1 LALLIQTGT
10 VSRKTP
16 KQIREKSEM
25 FKKYSQ
31 KCFASAVNNIRRKL
45 AKRKKDKDS
54 EHEHCKLMDVMNDV
68 FFNFV
73 ADIFAVLGLEPYESD
88 DDKDIDFPDNK
99 SVNEFVSNTGNV
111 SKMRK
116 DNPFVKKYPSNK
128 RHVEEI

>member
-1 LALLIQTGT
+1 MALLIQTGT
-10 VSRKTP
+10 VLKKTP

-25 FKKYSQ
+25 LRKYSP

-45 AKRKKDKDS
+45 ARRKKEKDS
-54 EHEHCKLMDVMNDV
+54 EHEHCKLMDVMNG
-68 FFNFV
+68 FKKFV